1 MEKVEKVKAFRF
13 RNSTPGKN
21 GTPMPLTNVRL
32 YEVLNYPSGPKH
44 QGKRFEGNSNP
55 VAKYPARPNGNSP
68 YIPPEHW
75 RKTIPGVGHMPSA
88 ESAEEVAKNLAKNPN
103 GEGFY
108 NALALK
114 GYYNHSSKEP
124 DNSLVKFWKIKEDN
138 PYAQEVLK
146 QMAVEELI
154 ARKEKEEP
162 YSNNKSKGG
171 SYQGRRRK
179 SRRMR
184 KRRASR
190 RTSKK

>member
-1 MEKVEKVKAFRF
+1 MCVIYRMGVTF
-13 RNSTPGKN
+13 RNKN
-21 GTPMPLTNVRL
+21 GAPLTNTIEYL
-32 YEVLNYPSGPKH
+32 DPHYPAGPKH

-114 GYYNHSSKEP
+114 SYYNHSSREP

-154 ARKEKEEP
+154 ARKEKEETD
-162 YSNNKSKGG
+162 SNNKSKGG

-184 KRRASR
+184 KRKASR